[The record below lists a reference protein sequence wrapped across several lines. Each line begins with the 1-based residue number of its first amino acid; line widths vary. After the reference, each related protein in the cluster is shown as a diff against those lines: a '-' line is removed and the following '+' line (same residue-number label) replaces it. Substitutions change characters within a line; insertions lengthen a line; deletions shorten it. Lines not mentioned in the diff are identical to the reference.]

1 MTNRA
6 NNDKI
11 HLCKSEAAVSV
22 WRTLE
27 DMAKDMI
34 MLCLKKGLKMKENMK
49 KILTVLI
56 LTLSMTALVACSKD
70 EPDQGVNPTETVTKE
85 PEATPTEA
93 VTPEPTA
100 TSEPTATPEPI
111 PTETEA
117 LEVTGEAGSSDGKTD
132 EEDITPT
139 EEPVVTEIDNGKTD
153 TDDIKTD
160 GNPLQ
165 LVYMTYEDGADI
177 EAAEVASAF
186 INGFL
191 TYDAETTINNI
202 ACDEAHKSELDEINT
217 SFDEMKEAM
226 AAMGDYDISSIISVN
241 ILGGRLLTDDEI
253 QYAVPGALVDVEN
266 EVTDLQ
272 VFSAS
277 LSSSIPA
284 FAESYKGSFMNI
296 AVGKYKGEYKV
307 IMTENVYVPELVDDP
322 EITDVPEI
330 IDDPAITDEPEA
342 TPTPMPIVP
351 DNVDYSEMLYKFRG
365 DETADE
371 IAALYAESNQNL
383 DILTMLSCVAMDED
397 ALQEEM
403 AELGTMIAQIEEMK
417 TLLTEDS
424 YKVTLGE
431 SSAVEDDVLE
441 KLKEKTTQIDWA
453 DVSDVTRYVIRT
465 DITMFDQTKT
475 QETYIYVGKYK
486 GEYRVLNA
494 DVYDDFE

>member
-1 MTNRA
+1 MSIPKDMA
-6 NNDKI
+6 K
-11 HLCKSEAAVSV
+11 
-22 WRTLE
+22 

-56 LTLSMTALVACSKD
+56 LVLSMTALAACSKD
-70 EPDQGVNPTETVTKE
+70 EPEKVNPTENPTESVTKE
-85 PEATPTEA
+85 PETTPTEEVTA
-93 VTPEPTA
+93 TPEPTA
-100 TSEPTATPEPI
+100 ALEPTATPEPS
-111 PTETEA
+111 PDEAEA

-296 AVGKYKGEYKV
+296 VVGKYKGEYKV

-330 IDDPAITDEPEA
+330 IDDPVVTDEPEA

-351 DNVDYSEMLYKFRG
+351 DDVDYSEMLYKFRG

-383 DILTMLSCVAMDED
+383 DILTMISCVAMNEDE
-397 ALQEEM
+397 LQEEM
-403 AELGTMIAQIEEMK
+403 AKMGTMIAQIEEMK

-431 SSAVEDDVLE
+431 SSPVEDDVLE
-441 KLKEKTTQIDWA
+441 KLKERTTQIDWT
-453 DVSDVTRYVIRT
+453 DVSDVTKYLIRT
-465 DITMFDQTKT
+465 DITMFDQTST

>member
-1 MTNRA
+1 
-6 NNDKI
+6 
-11 HLCKSEAAVSV
+11 
-22 WRTLE
+22 
-27 DMAKDMI
+27 
-34 MLCLKKGLKMKENMK
+34 
-49 KILTVLI
+49 
-56 LTLSMTALVACSKD
+56 
-70 EPDQGVNPTETVTKE
+70 
-85 PEATPTEA
+85 
-93 VTPEPTA
+93 
-100 TSEPTATPEPI
+100 
-111 PTETEA
+111 
-117 LEVTGEAGSSDGKTD
+117 
-132 EEDITPT
+132 
-139 EEPVVTEIDNGKTD
+139 
-153 TDDIKTD
+153 
-160 GNPLQ
+160 
-165 LVYMTYEDGADI
+165 MTYEDGADI

-296 AVGKYKGEYKV
+296 VVGKYKGEYKV
-307 IMTENVYVPELVDDP
+307 IMTENVYVPELIDDP

-330 IDDPAITDEPEA
+330 IDDPVVTDEPEA

-383 DILTMLSCVAMDED
+383 DILTMISCVAMNEDE
-397 ALQEEM
+397 LQEEM
-403 AELGTMIAQIEEMK
+403 AKMGTMIAQIEEMK

-431 SSAVEDDVLE
+431 SSTVEDDVLE
-441 KLKEKTTQIDWA
+441 KLKEKTTQLDWA
-453 DVSDVTRYVIRT
+453 DVSDVTKYLIRT
-465 DITMFDQTKT
+465 DITMFDQTRT